1 MPLTVLDGST
11 FCVCDERG
19 DVDGIAAA
27 SGFFAS
33 DTRFLS
39 RSVLTL
45 GGARLDPLSHDHAT
59 PHLASFV
66 LRNPLAGGLRPN
78 ELVIERER
86 FVGDCMEERIAIEN
100 HSHRRVDVDL
110 GLELAADF
118 ADIFVVKDLEPGFG
132 LQVEETLPQAHPP
145 ERAGNGT
152 LVFSDGSFRG
162 RTVVHLSEAF
172 DESDGVARF
181 ALSLEPG
188 ARWRLV
194 VGVQAELEGV
204 EPLTAASFAREL
216 DEERC
221 RAERSFAEWQS
232 SAPVLGAGWDD
243 LVHTWNRSLG
253 DLAALRMRVP
263 EVPDGHLLAAG
274 TPWFMTVF
282 GRDTL
287 ISSLQTLLL
296 GPELAAGTLRVLAA
310 TQATADDAERDAEPG
325 KIIHELRRGKAALAW
340 TDRYYGTVDA
350 TPLFLVLLSEV
361 WRWTDDP
368 ALPLELEDAARR
380 ALAWIDDYADL
391 DGDGLV
397 EYKRRSSHGIGNQT
411 WKDSGDSM
419 AFHDGTLA
427 EAPIAPVEV
436 QGYVYDAK
444 LRIAEMARELWRDDA
459 LAEKLEND
467 AAELQRRFD
476 EAFWLEERGFYALGL
491 DREKRPIDSLTSN
504 VGHLLWS
511 GIVPEHRRERVANL
525 LVGDAL
531 WSGWGVRTMAVGEGA
546 YNPLVYHDGTVWPHD
561 NSLVAWGLAHSGHP
575 EEAARILRAMVEAAA
590 HFDYRLPEVFAGF
603 ARDHTGFPVVYP
615 TASSPQAWAAG
626 TPVLLLQAVLRLVPD
641 RSRASSP
648 LGGVTCTGRLEGLSL
663 EGVRLPLSCSR
674 QCSAWYPT
682 AAGEFSAR
690 RRHMYRKSL
699 RASRSRVSAR
709 SADAGR
715 CGSRAEW

>member
-1 MPLTVLDGST
+1 LPITVLDGST

-19 DVDGIAAA
+19 DVDGLATA

-45 GGARLDPLSHDHAT
+45 GGARLDPLSHDHST

-66 LRNPLAGGLRPN
+66 LRNPLAGDLQPN

-86 FVGDCMEERIAIEN
+86 FVGDCMEERIVVEN
-100 HSHRRVDVDL
+100 HSRRQIEVEL

-132 LQVEETLPQAHPP
+132 RPVDVKLPQSRPP
-145 ERAGNGT
+145 ERAAAGT
-152 LVFSDGSFRG
+152 LVFSDGAFSG
-162 RTVVHLSEAF
+162 RTVVHLSESF
-172 DESDGVARF
+172 DASDGVARF

-194 VGVQAELEGV
+194 VGVQAELDGAV
-204 EPLTAASFAREL
+204 HLGAASFTREL
-216 DEERC
+216 DDERR
-221 RAERSFAEWQS
+221 RAAQSWTEWQGT
-232 SAPVLGAGWDD
+232 APVLRADWDD
-243 LVHTWNRSLG
+243 LVHTWDCSLA

-263 EVPDGHLLAAG
+263 ELADGELLAAG

-287 ISSLQTLLL
+287 VSSLQTLLL

-310 TQATADDAERDAEPG
+310 TQARTDDAERDAEPG

-350 TPLFLVLLSEV
+350 TPLFLVLLSEL

-368 ALPLELEDAARR
+368 ALPRELEDAARR
-380 ALAWIDDYADL
+380 ALEWIDGPADA
-391 DGDGLV
+391 DGDGFV
-397 EYKRRSSHGIGNQT
+397 EYERRSSHGIRNQT
-411 WKDSGDSM
+411 WKDSEDSI

-427 EAPIAPVEV
+427 LAPIAPAEV

-444 LRIAEMARELWRDDA
+444 LRIAEIAREVWGDAA
-459 LAEKLEND
+459 LAGRLESD
-467 AAELQRRFD
+467 AVELARRFD
-476 EAFWLEERGFYALGL
+476 KAFWLEERGFYALGL
-491 DREKRPIDSLTSN
+491 DREKRPVDSLTSN
-504 VGHLLWS
+504 LGHLLWS
-511 GIVPEHRRERVANL
+511 GIVPEHRRDAIAEL
-525 LVGDAL
+525 LMGDAL
-531 WSGWGVRTMAVGEGA
+531 WSGWGVRTMAAGEGA

-561 NSLVAWGLAHSGHP
+561 NSLVAWGLAQSGRP
-575 EEAARILRAMVEAAA
+575 DSAARILRATVEAAA

-603 ARDHTGFPVVYP
+603 ARDHTAFPVVYP
-615 TASSPQAWAAG
+615 TASSPQAWAAA

-641 RSRASSP
+641 RAERTLRSEASSVP
-648 LGGVTCTGRLEGLSL
+648 DWLEGLSIA
-663 EGVRLPLSCSR
+663 GVH
-674 QCSAWYPT
+674 A
-682 AAGEFSAR
+682 F
-690 RRHMYRKSL
+690 
-699 RASRSRVSAR
+699 
-709 SADAGR
+709 GR
-715 CGSRAEW
+715 CWTVQVEGGAVGVERTASAAA

>member
-19 DVDGIAAA
+19 DVDGLATA

-66 LRNPLAGGLRPN
+66 LRNPLAAGLRPN

-86 FVGDCMEERIAIEN
+86 FVGDCMEERIAVEN
-100 HSHRRVDVDL
+100 HSHRRVDVEL
-110 GLELAADF
+110 ALELAADF

-132 LQVEETLPQAHPP
+132 KQGDETLPPAHPP
-145 ERAGNGT
+145 ERAHNGT

-194 VGVQAELEGV
+194 IGVQAEVEGV
-204 EPLTAASFAREL
+204 EPLAAASFAREL

-221 RAERSFAEWQS
+221 RAERSLAAWQS
-232 SAPVLGAGWDD
+232 SAPELSAGWDD
-243 LVHTWNRSLG
+243 LVHAWNRSLA

-368 ALPLELEDAARR
+368 TLPLELEEAARS
-380 ALAWIDDYADL
+380 ALAWIDGAADV
-391 DGDGLV
+391 DGDGFV
-397 EYKRRSSHGIGNQT
+397 EYHRRSSHGIRNQT
-411 WKDSGDSM
+411 WKDSEDSM
-419 AFHDGTLA
+419 AFRDGTLA
-427 EAPIAPVEV
+427 LPPIAPVEV

-444 LRIAEMARELWRDDA
+444 LRIAEIARELWRDDA
-459 LAEKLEND
+459 LAEKLEHD
-467 AAELQRRFD
+467 AAELRRRFD

-504 VGHLLWS
+504 LGHLLWS
-511 GIVPEHRRERVANL
+511 GIVPEHRREAIADL

-531 WSGWGVRTMAVGEGA
+531 WSGWGVRTMASGEGA

-561 NSLVAWGLAHSGHP
+561 NSLVAWGLAHSGRP
-575 EEAARILRAMVEAAA
+575 ADAARILRAMIEAAA

-626 TPVLLLQAVLRLVPD
+626 TPILLLQAVLRLVPD
-641 RSRASSP
+641 RAERMLRSDASCVP
-648 LGGVTCTGRLEGLSL
+648 EWLEGLSL
-663 EGVRLPLSCSR
+663 EGVCAFGRRWTVRVESGAVSVE
-674 QCSAWYPT
+674 PT
-682 AAGEFSAR
+682 
-690 RRHMYRKSL
+690 
-699 RASRSRVSAR
+699 
-709 SADAGR
+709 D
-715 CGSRAEW
+715 

>member
-19 DVDGIAAA
+19 DVDGLAAA
-27 SGFFAS
+27 SGFFSS

-45 GGARLDPLSHDHAT
+45 GGARLDPLSHDHST

-66 LRNPLAGGLRPN
+66 LRNPLAGGLQPN

-86 FVGDCMEERIAIEN
+86 FVGACMEERVTVEN
-100 HSHRRVDVDL
+100 HSHRRVDVEL

-132 LQVEETLPQAHPP
+132 KQLDEKLPPSHPP

-152 LVFSDGSFRG
+152 LVFTDGSFRG
-162 RTVVHLSEAF
+162 RTVVHVSEAF
-172 DESDGVARF
+172 DEADGVARF

-194 VGVQAELEGV
+194 IGVQAELEGV
-204 EPLTAASFAREL
+204 DPLPGASFAREL
-216 DEERC
+216 EEDRH
-221 RAERSFAEWQS
+221 RAAQSIATWQS
-232 SAPVLGAGWDD
+232 SAPVLRASWDD
-243 LVHTWNRSLG
+243 LVHTWRRSLD
-253 DLAALRMRVP
+253 DLVALRMHVP

-274 TPWFMTVF
+274 APWFMTVF

-296 GPELAAGTLRVLAA
+296 GPDLAAGTLRVLAA
-310 TQATADDAERDAEPG
+310 TQATTDDPERDAEPG
-325 KIIHELRRGKAALAW
+325 KIVHELRRGKAALAW

-350 TPLFLVLLSEV
+350 TPLFLVLLSEA
-361 WRWTDDP
+361 WRWSDDP
-368 ALPLELEDAARR
+368 TLPLELEDAARR
-380 ALAWIDDYADL
+380 ALAWIDAADL
-391 DGDGLV
+391 DGDGFV
-397 EYKRRSSHGIGNQT
+397 EYNRRSSHGIRNQT
-411 WKDSGDSM
+411 WKDSEDSM

-427 EAPIAPVEV
+427 LPPIAPVEV

-444 LRIAEMARELWRDDA
+444 LRIAEIARELWRDEA
-459 LAEKLEND
+459 LAERLETE
-467 AAELQRRFD
+467 AAELRSRFD
-476 EAFWLEERGFYALGL
+476 EAFWLEKRGFYALGL

-504 VGHLLWS
+504 LGHLLWS
-511 GIVPEHRRERVANL
+511 GIVPEHRRETIAGL
-525 LVGDAL
+525 LMGDAL
-531 WSGWGVRTMAVGEGA
+531 WSGWGIRTMAAGEGA

-561 NSLVAWGLAHSGHP
+561 NSLVAWGLAQSGRP
-575 EEAARILRAMVEAAA
+575 ADAARILDAMVEAAA

-626 TPVLLLQAVLRLVPD
+626 TPVLLMQAVLRLVPD
-641 RSRASSP
+641 RAERVLRSEATEVP
-648 LGGVTCTGRLEGLSL
+648 ERLEGLSL
-663 EGVRLPLSCSR
+663 EGVRAFGR
-674 QCSAWYPT
+674 RWTVRVEGGTVGVEPT
-682 AAGEFSAR
+682 
-690 RRHMYRKSL
+690 
-699 RASRSRVSAR
+699 
-709 SADAGR
+709 D
-715 CGSRAEW
+715 